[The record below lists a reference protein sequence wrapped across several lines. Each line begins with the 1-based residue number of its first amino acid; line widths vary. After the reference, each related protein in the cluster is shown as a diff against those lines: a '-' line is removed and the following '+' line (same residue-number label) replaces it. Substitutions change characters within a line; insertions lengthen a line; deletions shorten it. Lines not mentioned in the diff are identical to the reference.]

1 MEIGDYWLS
10 CPFWTDQIQSQ
21 SLLARQVSQSTC
33 PFSTA
38 LCMWRG
44 KQAVP
49 QNSGLSSISRISYWG
64 SWQVRYIASDSV
76 FESLVPRKA
85 WASNPANFTVQKGC
99 FQSERAGS
107 GGDYDSSREGTR
119 NELSIWE
126 ICWVN
131 RPVFQSLW
139 VYIFNE
145 ANVSSKAKNIML
157 GFYGF
162 GSCGPIASSL

>member
-1 MEIGDYWLS
+1 MKGQISHPPKLWTFFT
-10 CPFWTDQIQSQ
+10 FWNI
-21 SLLARQVSQSTC
+21 LLGFLARLRCIV
-33 PFSTA
+33 
-38 LCMWRG
+38 
-44 KQAVP
+44 
-49 QNSGLSSISRISYWG
+49 
-64 SWQVRYIASDSV
+64 SDSV
-76 FESLVPRKA
+76 FENLAPRKV
-85 WASNPANFTVQKGC
+85 WASNPAHFTAQKGC
-99 FQSERAGS
+99 FQCEHVGRR
-107 GGDYDSSREGTR
+107 GDYDSNREGNR
-119 NELSIWE
+119 NEPSIWK